1 MSAISSIG
9 VSGAQAASQRMEVA
23 ANNIANAQT
32 EGYQRQ
38 KVVASQEASG
48 VVTSVGKEQ
57 EVGPDLAA
65 DLVQQKMASYQY
77 KANLKTVQTESQ
89 MMGSLLD
96 LKA

>member
-1 MSAISSIG
+1 MSVISSIAL
-9 VSGAQAASQRMEVA
+9 SGAAAASQRMDVA

-38 KVVASQEASG
+38 KVMASQEDRG
-48 VVTSVGKEQ
+48 VVTTIGKEQ

-96 LKA
+96 IKA